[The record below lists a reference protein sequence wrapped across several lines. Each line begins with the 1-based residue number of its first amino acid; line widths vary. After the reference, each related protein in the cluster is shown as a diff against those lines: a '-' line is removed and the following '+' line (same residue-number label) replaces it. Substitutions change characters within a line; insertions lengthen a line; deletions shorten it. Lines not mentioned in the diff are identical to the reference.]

1 MSDLASFLAQ
11 QQPLTEETVTWH
23 RDHMQFRLTN
33 YLSRKLPP
41 LDYITSVRG
50 VIFQRDQRDQGDQ
63 VLVVR
68 DPERVHILPGGR
80 LEKGES
86 FLQTLEREVLEETGW
101 TIHTISLL
109 GFKHFQHLNPQPD
122 NYPYPYPDFLQAIYT
137 AQTGT
142 YIPGA
147 RRTDDYELDAFL
159 YPIADI
165 TQLDLPPGEIAYLA
179 AAQAAHHT

>member
-1 MSDLASFLAQ
+1 MSDLASFLSQ
-11 QQPLTEETVTWH
+11 QQPLTEEMVIWY
-23 RDHMQFRLTN
+23 RDQLQFRVTN
-33 YLSRKLPP
+33 YLSRELPP

-50 VIFQRDQRDQGDQ
+50 VILQGNQ

-68 DPERVHILPGGR
+68 DPERIHILPGGR

-101 TIHTISLL
+101 TIHAISLL
-109 GFKHFQHLNPQPD
+109 GFKQFHHLNPVPA

-137 AQTGT
+137 AQADT

-147 RRTDDYELDAFL
+147 RRTDDYELDTFF

-165 TQLDLPPGEIAYLA
+165 TKLDLPPGEIAYLA
-179 AAQAAHHT
+179 AAQLL